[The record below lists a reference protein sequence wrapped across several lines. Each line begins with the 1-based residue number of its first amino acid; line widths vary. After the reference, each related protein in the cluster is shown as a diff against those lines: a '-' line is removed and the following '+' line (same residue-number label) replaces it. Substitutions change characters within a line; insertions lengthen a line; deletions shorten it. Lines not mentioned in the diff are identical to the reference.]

1 MTKHH
6 IYTKKSHLTLV
17 VLTLLA
23 LKQQAQIVVNN
34 NAIINV
40 NGGTAS
46 SSSSYLV
53 LNTSAT
59 NPIKTI
65 GTTGGIMMETEF
77 SVTKYNVGPNTA
89 AVTVPYFSKNSGT
102 GVQFPLGVTGIS
114 GGIGNGNIQF
124 SSKITS
130 GPFTSGFDN
139 LLYMPTG
146 VNNMNGY
153 NPPPPFVTDNSL
165 NAIDRFWII

>member
-6 IYTKKSHLTLV
+6 IYTKKSHLILV

-89 AVTVPYFSKNSGT
+89 AVTVPFNNGT
-102 GVQFPLGVTGIS
+102 SNVSFNYQLVANRADEYNE
-114 GGIGNGNIQF
+114 NGE
-124 SSKITS
+124 
-130 GPFTSGFDN
+130 
-139 LLYMPTG
+139 LE
-146 VNNMNGY
+146 
-153 NPPPPFVTDNSL
+153 SL
-165 NAIDRFWII
+165 NADVRLAKAAIVEPSRVVKAPSPDEIANRIKNKKIQPRETARK